1 MCFKKGILTTCLSL
15 LITMMPASSAD
26 DSCINFGASYQIKLT
41 TYLNSSTKTISDY
54 KELEQLKKT
63 ADRLRLQ
70 CIKIINDDFKVALRT
85 INQKYA
91 TTSGSNSQKL
101 NSKTLKANE
110 IATATILRDERMRQ
124 VMTLPTLPEKPSKSK
139 NNKKKP

>member
-1 MCFKKGILTTCLSL
+1 
-15 LITMMPASSAD
+15 MPASSAD
-26 DSCINFGASYQIKLT
+26 DSCINFGASYQTALI

-63 ADRLRLQ
+63 ADKLRSQ
-70 CIKIINDDFKVALRT
+70 CVKMINDDFKLALRT

-91 TTSGSNSQKL
+91 TISGSNSRKL

-110 IATATILRDERMRQ
+110 IVAATILRDEQIRQ
-124 VMTLPTLPEKPSKSK
+124 VMALPNLPEKPSKLKS
-139 NNKKKP
+139 NKKKP

>member
-1 MCFKKGILTTCLSL
+1 MRFRRGVFSTCLSL

-63 ADRLRLQ
+63 ADRLRSQ

-85 INQKYA
+85 INQKFA

-110 IATATILRDERMRQ
+110 IAAATILRDERMRQ

>member
-1 MCFKKGILTTCLSL
+1 MCFKKGIFTTCLSL

-63 ADRLRLQ
+63 ADRLRSQ

-110 IATATILRDERMRQ
+110 IAAATILRDERMRQ

>member
-101 NSKTLKANE
+101 NSMTLKANE
-110 IATATILRDERMRQ
+110 IAAATILRDERMRQ

-139 NNKKKP
+139 NNKKKS

>member
-26 DSCINFGASYQIKLT
+26 DSCINFDASYQIKLT

-63 ADRLRLQ
+63 ADRLRSQ

-110 IATATILRDERMRQ
+110 IAAATILRDERMRQ

>member
-1 MCFKKGILTTCLSL
+1 MCFNKGILTTCLSL

-63 ADRLRLQ
+63 ADRLRSQ

-85 INQKYA
+85 INQKFA

-110 IATATILRDERMRQ
+110 IAAATILRDERMRQ

>member
-101 NSKTLKANE
+101 NSMTLKANE
-110 IATATILRDERMRQ
+110 IAAATILRDERMRQ

>member
-63 ADRLRLQ
+63 ADRLRSQ

-91 TTSGSNSQKL
+91 TTSGSNSKKL

-110 IATATILRDERMRQ
+110 IAAATILRDERMRQ

>member
-1 MCFKKGILTTCLSL
+1 MCFKKGILITCLSL

-26 DSCINFGASYQIKLT
+26 DSCINFGASYQIALT
-41 TYLNSSTKTISDY
+41 TYLNNSTKTISDY

-63 ADRLRLQ
+63 LDRLRSQ

-91 TTSGSNSQKL
+91 TISGSNSQKL

-110 IATATILRDERMRQ
+110 IAVATIFRDERMRQ
-124 VMTLPTLPEKPSKSK
+124 VMTLPTLPEMPSKSK